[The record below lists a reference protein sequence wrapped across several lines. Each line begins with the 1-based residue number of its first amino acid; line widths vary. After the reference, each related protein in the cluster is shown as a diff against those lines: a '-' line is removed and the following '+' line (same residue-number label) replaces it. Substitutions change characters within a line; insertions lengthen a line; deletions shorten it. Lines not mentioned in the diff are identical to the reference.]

1 MSIYSDVIEQD
12 FINLR
17 KLTEQQINQRAL
29 KIRNRILRQT
39 HDNKLPESLSP
50 ITKKSDEVKQS
61 TQKLGE
67 IVKERNTPQL
77 AI

>member
-12 FINLR
+12 FIILR
-17 KLTEQQINQRAL
+17 KLAEQQINQRAL

-39 HDNKLPESLSP
+39 HDNKLAESLSP

-67 IVKERNTPQL
+67 IVK
-77 AI
+77 